1 MSLLRLSF
9 ATVGAVCSPVEPPPV
24 KGDAAMGAPRTIA
37 VEVFAPVSHP
47 CSCWLLCM
55 AIRWC
60 SLKEDALCRLGCI
73 AELFDTERR
82 GAARYL
88 YQRRTQKS
96 PREVV
101 LQPLVTT
108 LRSECAWEPKVLGSR
123 HRSKL
128 QLSLT
133 ARQPS
138 HRPQV
143 GLLKNHES
151 PQRTEALTH
160 CRSTDPAWHYGK
172 MAATPQLTIDTQM
185 N

>member
-1 MSLLRLSF
+1 M
-9 ATVGAVCSPVEPPPV
+9 AV
-24 KGDAAMGAPRTIA
+24 
-37 VEVFAPVSHP
+37 
-47 CSCWLLCM
+47 
-55 AIRWC
+55 RWC

-73 AELFDTERR
+73 PELFDTERR

-101 LQPLVTT
+101 QQPLVTT
-108 LRSECAWEPKVLGSR
+108 LRSECACEPKVLGSR

-133 ARQPS
+133 VRQLS
-138 HRPQV
+138 HRPKV
-143 GLLKNHES
+143 GLLTDHES

-160 CRSTDPAWHYGK
+160 CRSTPPGLPLWENGYHTTADHRYPNELTHAYCAKFVNSPRDQTALLAPSTPPEHC
-172 MAATPQLTIDTQM
+172 AAP
-185 N
+185 